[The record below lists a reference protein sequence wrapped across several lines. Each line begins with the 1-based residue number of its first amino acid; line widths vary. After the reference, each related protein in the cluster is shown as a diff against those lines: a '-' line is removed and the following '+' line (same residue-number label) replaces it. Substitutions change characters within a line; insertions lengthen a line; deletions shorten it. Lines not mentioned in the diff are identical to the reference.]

1 VKLIIQPDDGLKP
14 LLKAVKRAAKTI
26 DIVIFRFDRPELE
39 KALEAAVAR
48 SVNVRALIAHTNR
61 GGEKNLRKLELRLLN
76 AGVTV
81 ARSADDLPRYH
92 AKMMIVDGTLHV
104 FGFNY
109 TKMDIE
115 KSRSFGLA
123 TRDQRLVKEA
133 GSLFEADCA
142 RQPYSPSDN
151 RLVVSPETSRELL
164 TAFIR
169 GAKKQL
175 LIYDVKVSDNLIQRV
190 LQDRARRGVEIRILG
205 KLEKPIAGVETRKLL
220 GLRMHVRAIVRD
232 SKSAFIGSQSL
243 RKLELD
249 GRREVGVIV
258 NDSRIAKKM
267 QAVFETDWE
276 HAKPKQAPKEAKAK
290 PAPKEAKAKPAPKE
304 KEKERAAEPLTTAAA
319 R

>member
-1 VKLIIQPDDGLKP
+1 MKLIIEPDDGVTP
-14 LLKAVKRAAKTI
+14 LVRGIKNAKKAI

-61 GGEKNLRKLELRLLN
+61 GGEKNLRKLETRLLN

-81 ARSADDLPRYH
+81 TRSADNLPRYH

-133 GSLFEADCA
+133 GSLFEADCS

-169 GAKKQL
+169 GARKQL
-175 LIYDVKVSDNLIQRV
+175 LIYDEKVTDNLIQRV

-205 KLEKPIAGVETRKLL
+205 KLEKPIAGVETRKLVD
-220 GLRMHVRAIVRD
+220 LRMHVRAIVRD

-276 HAKPKQAPKEAKAK
+276 HAKPKQAKQ
-290 PAPKEAKAKPAPKE
+290 APKE
-304 KEKERAAEPLTTAAA
+304 KAKERAAEPLAAAA